1 MRFMDNA
8 VRFERESNSI
18 RVKYVLS
25 IDGIE
30 LRTVL
35 EALDVSE
42 SRYLLFLPVTLD
54 MYWSCYLNVAVQV
67 HPFIALQCSNH
78 NQILQFKLFQ

>member
-8 VRFERESNSI
+8 VRFERESNTI
-18 RVKYVLS
+18 RIKYVLS

-42 SRYLLFLPVTLD
+42 SRNLLFLRFTLD
-54 MYWSCYLNVAVQV
+54 MYWSCYLTVTVQYT
-67 HPFIALQCSNH
+67 HI
-78 NQILQFKLFQ
+78 